1 MAEPLE
7 AVKNRL
13 SEQYLGKAG
22 IHGIG
27 VSHADRAIRVYL
39 HEPGHPDRDRVLQQI
54 REHAAPYI
62 VRVIDEQAPSATA

>member
-13 SEQYLGKAG
+13 RSRYLGKAG

-27 VSHADRAIRVYL
+27 LSQADRAIRVYL
-39 HEPGHPDRDRVLQQI
+39 HEPGHPDRDTVLSQI
-54 REHAAPYI
+54 KAEAAPYA
-62 VRVIDEQAPSATA
+62 VRVIDEQAPSATV

>member
-13 SEQYLGKAG
+13 RGRYLGKAG
-22 IHGIG
+22 VHGFG

-39 HEPGHPDRDRVLQQI
+39 HEPDHPDRDTVLQQI
-54 REHAAPYI
+54 KADAAPYV
-62 VRVIDEQAPSATA
+62 VRVIDEPAPSATV

>member
-13 SEQYLGKAG
+13 RGQYLGKAG

-27 VSHADRAIRVYL
+27 VSHAEGAIRVYL
-39 HEPGHPDRDRVLQQI
+39 HQPGHPDRDSVLKQI
-54 REHAAPYI
+54 EADAAPYA